1 MLEKRVKKVTAI
13 CISPDF
19 CFFSLEVDIQ
29 VNAMPSKWQHCASE
43 VNAKLIHYPKKW
55 LFSRHLSTQ
64 VTVVPRGVFNTPY
77 QYSTRCWCCQ
87 KTMLL
92 HVQMLSLQL
101 GTHGRTQPF
110 HLQTDIDPAAA
121 AELQGGL
128 GSRSA
133 PETGIERKE
142 KIILKIPLN

>member
-1 MLEKRVKKVTAI
+1 
-13 CISPDF
+13 
-19 CFFSLEVDIQ
+19 
-29 VNAMPSKWQHCASE
+29 
-43 VNAKLIHYPKKW
+43 
-55 LFSRHLSTQ
+55 
-64 VTVVPRGVFNTPY
+64 
-77 QYSTRCWCCQ
+77 
-87 KTMLL
+87 MLL

-110 HLQTDIDPAAA
+110 HLQTDIDPAA
-121 AELQGGL
+121 ELQGGL